1 MRLSGRVLTS
11 GPRGFAPVLPDPSTY
26 PAVVRFR
33 EPMPL
38 LEAYSAAWSDRAGL
52 GSESIEILYIEM
64 HRSELDAF
72 LTVSNPI
79 LDFVEEAWEAG
90 SPPDQFEREF
100 SRRWW
105 MLFGRS
111 LTRAVGANV
120 NAVRAVLKNFG

>member
-1 MRLSGRVLTS
+1 
-11 GPRGFAPVLPDPSTY
+11 
-26 PAVVRFR
+26 
-33 EPMPL
+33 MPL